1 MLKGGMVSDCNKKL
15 IFRLGGIV
23 FYLDLNYVVEIVD
36 PVGHRLDASRSDI
49 GRSIVAAFHFRR
61 TWIPG
66 VDPALRFGLS
76 SSVRI
81 NDRVAI
87 VLKGPEGNWAILVD
101 QVEEVSA
108 EELIPC
114 EIPFLLKV
122 SALDS
127 YSELTL
133 LNNEPCVGFDIERF
147 HDTVPESV

>member
-1 MLKGGMVSDCNKKL
+1 MVSNCIKKL
-15 IFRLGGIV
+15 IFRLGEIG

-36 PVGHRLDASRSDI
+36 QVGRRLDASRSDI
-49 GRSIVAAFHFRR
+49 GRSIVAAFRFRR

-66 VDPALRFGLS
+66 VDPALKFGLS

-81 NDRVAI
+81 RDRVAI
-87 VLKGPEGNWAILVD
+87 VLKGPEGNWAIFVD
-101 QVEEVSA
+101 QVEELSA

-127 YSELTL
+127 YSELML
-133 LNNEPCVGFDIERF
+133 LNNEPYVGFDIERF
-147 HDTVPESV
+147 YDTVPELV